1 MAEAQGDLDPGDET
15 RNTGDR
21 LGFPHPVSGGTAL
34 DDVSNLDPGV
44 PVTYDGTDIAESTSA
59 SDDIV
64 GILYTLPVYGESTRG
79 PYVRGDKD
87 ATVAVRGS
95 YVADLTDFSTPT
107 VGTYLDD
114 NSNVYV
120 FAEVDSSNNYYEVIV
135 G

>member
-21 LGFPHPVSGGTAL
+21 LGFAHPVSDGTAL

-44 PVTYDGTDIAESTSA
+44 PVTYDGTDISESTA
-59 SDDIV
+59 AADDIV

-95 YVADLTDFSTPT
+95 YVADLTDFSPT

-114 NSNVYV
+114 NNNIYV
-120 FAEVDSSNNYYEVIV
+120 FAEVDSSNNHYEVILR
-135 G
+135 